1 MTLPQVAAHLKEQ
14 IHRAVERLP
23 LPCRCIRCS
32 GIRLG
37 WKDRSRTR
45 SATLLHEGHGEY
57 LDEIPVLRVRCLDC
71 GKNWTL
77 QPPGILS
84 RKHYQPCV
92 ATQAVSRVVAEPGAS
107 QRQVA
112 EEVGCSRRQVGRWLD
127 WVGSLATPDDLQARV
142 VEEADAPVVVD
153 QPPLARRCRPA
164 YTAARQAV
172 LSRAARVLALL
183 EILGCVWGLEP
194 PGLRG
199 VLVHL
204 SEGWQALSS
213 YTSPAIPLLAPRPR
227 GTAWGSIVM

>member
-1 MTLPQVAAHLKEQ
+1 LSDISGRLK
-14 IHRAVERLP
+14 HHFARLVERVALP
-23 LPCRCIRCS
+23 THCICCS

-45 SATLLHEGHGEY
+45 SATLLHEGHSEY

-92 ATQAVSRVVAEPGAS
+92 ATQAVSLVVAEPGAS

-112 EEVGCSRRQVGRWLD
+112 EEVGCSRRQVGRWIG
-127 WVGSLATPDDLQARV
+127 WVGSLASPDDLQARV
-142 VEEADAPVVVD
+142 VEEADAPVMVD
-153 QPPLARRCRPA
+153 QPPLARRCRQA

-172 LSRAARVLALL
+172 LARAARVLALL
-183 EILGCVWGLEP
+183 EVLGCVWGLEP

-204 SEGWQALSS
+204 SERWQALSP
-213 YTSPAIPLLAPRPR
+213 YAAPAIPVLAPRPR
-227 GTAWGSIVM
+227 GEAWGSIVM

>member
-1 MTLPQVAAHLKEQ
+1 MTLSRLADRLKQHFARLIERVA
-14 IHRAVERLP
+14 LP
-23 LPCRCIRCS
+23 THCIRCR
-32 GIRLG
+32 GTRLG

-45 SATLLHEGHGEY
+45 SATVLHGGRGIH
-57 LDEIPVLRVRCLDC
+57 LDEIPILRVLCLDC
-71 GKNWTL
+71 DKSWTL
-77 QPPGILS
+77 QPPGVLP

-92 ATQAVSRVVAEPGAS
+92 AAQAVGRVVAEPGAS

-153 QPPLARRCRPA
+153 QPPLARRCRQA
-164 YTAARQAV
+164 YTAARQAA
-172 LSRAARVLALL
+172 LERAARVLALL
-183 EILGCVWGLEP
+183 EVLGCVWGLEP

-204 SEGWQALSS
+204 SEGWRALSS
-213 YTSPAIPLLAPRPR
+213 YAAPAIPLLAPRPR
-227 GTAWGSIVM
+227 GEAWGSIVM